1 MSLNWVRSGSA
12 ARLGVSVGTVAALMM
27 SPGRARADEPR
38 RVNEPDA
45 LSDSAE
51 VTQVADAFDGN
62 DLFDL
67 HLSLGYQ
74 VSTQSANILRES
86 HIVQPGLSD
95 GDYVNASLN
104 VAKYS
109 QTTQRLNLRADVGVY
124 KDIAFYLRLPIILN
138 DTRKL
143 TALHGSDQNLPLVLG
158 GYPGEQLFSV
168 PFQSPSRSG
177 IEYLA
182 VGLDA
187 AIMNQWRD
195 STKPTWVVG
204 LEGRFNVSE
213 PMHACHKDPQASNQ
227 PGTSQ
232 VACADPSDYNRN
244 GVAGD
249 AMGPDGMPLEGRFT
263 GGRKAGVSRGTT
275 ALELHTMLSKRI
287 KYIEPYGGFKALF
300 EFQNDSSDFGKTDL
314 QGSLVNHP
322 PLRGTVTMGLAVI
335 PWEIRE
341 RYQRVTFDLRLAGTY
356 VSEGRDYS
364 ELFDALGA
372 SDAPSLRS
380 PNYAQY
386 YAPDPNNPLGS
397 VVDPNSQRV
406 YFTGL
411 MDVQQH
417 PEVALSGQVT
427 FQAGEYVK
435 FNIGLGYRYTG
446 SHFVTLDQSCNPDF
460 KNDLGRAGACHSE
473 PTAGGT
479 VNATGIP
486 NPNYRAV
493 IDAPGQRFRVDGSY
507 GVDGWGSATVM
518 F

>member
-1 MSLNWVRSGSA
+1 MSLDWVKIGA
-12 ARLGVSVGTVAALMM
+12 VARLGVKVGTVAALMA
-27 SPGRARADEPR
+27 SAARAGADEPR
-38 RVNEPDA
+38 RVNEPDV

-74 VSTQSANILRES
+74 VSTASANVLRES
-86 HIVQPGLSD
+86 HIIQPGLTD
-95 GDYVNASLN
+95 GGYVNGTLAA
-104 VAKYS
+104 AKYS
-109 QTTQRLNLRADVGVY
+109 QTTQRLNLRADVGLY
-124 KDIAFYLRLPIILN
+124 KDIAVYLRLPIILS
-138 DTRKL
+138 DSRKL
-143 TALHGSDQNLPLVLG
+143 TALKGSDQNQQLILS
-158 GYPGEQLFSV
+158 GYPGEQLFSL
-168 PFQSPSRSG
+168 PFQSPDRSG

-204 LEGRFNVSE
+204 IEGRFNVSE
-213 PMHACHKDPQASNQ
+213 PMHACNKNPVPLNQ
-227 PGTSQ
+227 RGTTQ
-232 VACADPSDYNRN
+232 VSCADPGDYNRN

-249 AMGPDGMPLEGRFT
+249 AVGSDGTPLEGNFS
-263 GGRKAGVSRGTT
+263 GSRKAGVSRGTT

-300 EFQNDSSDFGKTDL
+300 EFQNDSSDYGKVDL
-314 QGSLVNHP
+314 KGSLVNHP
-322 PLRGTVTMGLAVI
+322 PMRGTVIMGLAVI

-341 RYQRVTFDLRLAGTY
+341 RYQRVTFDVRLAGTY

-364 ELFDALGA
+364 ELFDALGT
-372 SDAPSLRS
+372 SDAPSLRM

-386 YAPDPNNPLGS
+386 YAPDPNSPLNS
-397 VVDPNSQRV
+397 VANPNSQKV

-417 PEVALSGQVT
+417 AEVALSGQVT

-435 FNIGLGYRYTG
+435 FNLGMGYRYTG
-446 SHFVTLDQSCNPDF
+446 SHLITMDQSCNPDF
-460 KNDLGRAGACHSE
+460 KNDITRSGACRTEAS
-473 PTAGGT
+473 TTGT
-479 VNATGIP
+479 VNSTGIP

-507 GVDGWGSATVM
+507 GIDGWGSATVM